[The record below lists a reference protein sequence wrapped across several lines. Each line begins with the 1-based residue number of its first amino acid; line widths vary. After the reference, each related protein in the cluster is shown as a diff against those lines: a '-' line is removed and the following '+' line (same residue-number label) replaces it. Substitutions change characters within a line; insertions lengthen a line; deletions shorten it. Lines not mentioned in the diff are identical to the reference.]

1 MRSGPEWDQ
10 GEWGEREVRAYLER
24 SGQYVVPASL
34 IDNGGAPMAI
44 SLVRANLVLPDV
56 LTIGGGG
63 SAWWEVKTKTV
74 ARKYQKTGAW
84 RHGVDK
90 RCWLDYLT
98 VEEESGLPGW
108 LAIVQRRPPRL
119 LAAPFERLRRR
130 VHAMEG
136 SRAAYRGAE
145 LVYWDVDDFDL
156 LGGGA
161 VWTEPPPPPIVPKV
175 THPWD
180 PGNGGPEWHQP
191 RLDI

>member
-84 RHGVDK
+84 RHGHPELC
-90 RCWLDYLT
+90 RHR
-98 VEEESGLPGW
+98 VEHDREPRVA
-108 LAIVQRRPPRL
+108 LARPPHHDRDPAVVAQHPVHLAQCQLRVDREHQAVATDHAVVAVVRL
-119 LAAPFERLRRR
+119 VDRLQVERHRLHVRQPACAGTSSTKSAIAPF
-130 VHAMEG
+130 VN
-136 SRAAYRGAE
+136 S
-145 LVYWDVDDFDL
+145 
-156 LGGGA
+156 
-161 VWTEPPPPPIVPKV
+161 
-175 THPWD
+175 
-180 PGNGGPEWHQP
+180 
-191 RLDI
+191 